1 MATEFIYNKKGS
13 CIGAIDPTY
22 RKENTTYSAI
32 FFANRQKDDHEKEFN
47 LKSEARKYINQQN
60 LKSMATP
67 AKKTGKKKATPRKKK
82 TATKKPAGKK
92 AATKRCE
99 PTPAQR
105 AARKE
110 FAANAKKAAQLV
122 RSGKAKNIKAAW
134 KQIK

>member
-1 MATEFIYNKKGS
+1 MRQLQELKERLLFETKQSNAFRFKRNDAKTEK
-13 CIGAIDPTY
+13 
-22 RKENTTYSAI
+22 
-32 FFANRQKDDHEKEFN
+32 
-47 LKSEARKYINQQN
+47 ARKGWQILIDLADQSKDKLREQIKI
-60 LKSMATP
+60 LESEGMKAP
-67 AKKTGKKKATPRKKK
+67 VKKTGKKKVAPRKKK

-92 AATKRCE
+92 VATKRCE

-110 FAANAKKAAQLV
+110 FATNAKKAAQLV